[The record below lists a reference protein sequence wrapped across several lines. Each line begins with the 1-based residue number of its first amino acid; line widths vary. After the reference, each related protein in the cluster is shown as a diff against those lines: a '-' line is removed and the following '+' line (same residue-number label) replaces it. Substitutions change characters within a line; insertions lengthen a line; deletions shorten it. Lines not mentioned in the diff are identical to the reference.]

1 MSPEKM
7 LNDVFA
13 DSQHIIPSCCRYR
26 STSSQKKKN
35 TSHRMKNTTWLIAVP
50 ENVVAHNPRHLQKL
64 GDTLPAA
71 GDEGPEGHHG
81 CGAVKEKYVV

>member
-1 MSPEKM
+1 MMFLLIHNISSRVVV
-7 LNDVFA
+7 DIA
-13 DSQHIIPSCCRYR
+13 QHLH
-26 STSSQKKKN
+26 KKKKKH

>member
-1 MSPEKM
+1 
-7 LNDVFA
+7 
-13 DSQHIIPSCCRYR
+13 
-26 STSSQKKKN
+26 
-35 TSHRMKNTTWLIAVP
+35 MKNTTWLIAVP